1 MNLRV
6 ALYFK
11 GESGMNQKVWLAVVV
26 ATLWLSACRTTD
38 MDNQRVMAPPE
49 TAQASSIQT
58 AIKQTVL
65 KNTQRGW
72 MVEASNA
79 QEVVVGLHKRSH
91 YLQVTYSL
99 AGNKLESKITDSKNL
114 NQEGNQIHKSA
125 LRWKDQLD
133 QQVFIAVSQL

>member
-1 MNLRV
+1 
-6 ALYFK
+6 
-11 GESGMNQKVWLAVVV
+11 MNQKIWLAVVV
-26 ATLWLSACRTTD
+26 AMLWLSACRTTE

-49 TAQASSIQT
+49 TAQVSTIHA
-58 AIKQTVL
+58 AIKQIVL

-72 MVEASNA
+72 VVEASNV
-79 QEVVVGLHKRSH
+79 QEVVVGLHKRNH
-91 YLQVTYSL
+91 YMQVTYSL
-99 AGNKLESKITDSKNL
+99 TANKLESKITASKNL

>member
-1 MNLRV
+1 M
-6 ALYFK
+6 
-11 GESGMNQKVWLAVVV
+11 GQKIWLGAVVAV
-26 ATLWLSACRTTD
+26 LWLSACRTTE

-49 TAQASSIQT
+49 TAQAASINT

-99 AGNKLESKITDSKNL
+99 TGNKLESKITDSKNL

>member
-1 MNLRV
+1 
-6 ALYFK
+6 
-11 GESGMNQKVWLAVVV
+11 MNQKIWLAVVV
-26 ATLWLSACRTTD
+26 ATLWLSACRTTE
-38 MDNQRVMAPPE
+38 MENQRVMAPPE

-114 NQEGNQIHKSA
+114 DQEGNQIHKSA

>member
-1 MNLRV
+1 M
-6 ALYFK
+6 
-11 GESGMNQKVWLAVVV
+11 SQKIWLGSVV
-26 ATLWLSACRTTD
+26 AVLWLSACRTTE

-49 TAQASSIQT
+49 TAQAASINT

-72 MVEASNA
+72 MVEASNT
-79 QEVVVGLHKRSH
+79 QEVVVGLHKRNH

-99 AGNKLESKITDSKNL
+99 TANKLESKITASKNL

>member
-1 MNLRV
+1 
-6 ALYFK
+6 
-11 GESGMNQKVWLAVVV
+11 MNQKVWLVV

-72 MVEASNA
+72 MVEVSNA

>member
-1 MNLRV
+1 
-6 ALYFK
+6 
-11 GESGMNQKVWLAVVV
+11 MNQKVWLVV
-26 ATLWLSACRTTD
+26 ATLWLSACRTTE

-49 TAQASSIQT
+49 AAQASSIQT

>member
-1 MNLRV
+1 
-6 ALYFK
+6 
-11 GESGMNQKVWLAVVV
+11 MNQKVWLAVVV

-72 MVEASNA
+72 MVEVSNA

>member
-1 MNLRV
+1 M
-6 ALYFK
+6 
-11 GESGMNQKVWLAVVV
+11 GQKIWLGAVVAV
-26 ATLWLSACRTTD
+26 LWLSACRTTE

-49 TAQASSIQT
+49 TAQAASINT

-79 QEVVVGLHKRSH
+79 QEVVVGLHKRNH

-99 AGNKLESKITDSKNL
+99 TANKLESKITASKNL
-114 NQEGNQIHKSA
+114 NQDGNQIHKSA

>member
-1 MNLRV
+1 
-6 ALYFK
+6 
-11 GESGMNQKVWLAVVV
+11 MNQKVWLAVVV
-26 ATLWLSACRTTD
+26 ATLWLSACRTTE

-49 TAQASSIQT
+49 TAQASSIHT

-125 LRWKDQLD
+125 LRWKDHLD

>member
-1 MNLRV
+1 M
-6 ALYFK
+6 
-11 GESGMNQKVWLAVVV
+11 GQKIWLGAVVAV
-26 ATLWLSACRTTD
+26 LWLSACRTTE

-49 TAQASSIQT
+49 TAQAASINT

-79 QEVVVGLHKRSH
+79 QEVVVGLHKRNH

>member
-1 MNLRV
+1 
-6 ALYFK
+6 
-11 GESGMNQKVWLAVVV
+11 MNQKVWLAVVV

-72 MVEASNA
+72 MVEVSNA

-91 YLQVTYSL
+91 DLQVTYSL

-114 NQEGNQIHKSA
+114 DQEGNQIHKSA

>member
-1 MNLRV
+1 M
-6 ALYFK
+6 
-11 GESGMNQKVWLAVVV
+11 GQKIWLGAVVAV
-26 ATLWLSACRTTD
+26 LWLSACRTTE

-49 TAQASSIQT
+49 TAQAASINT

-72 MVEASNA
+72 MVEVSNA

>member
-1 MNLRV
+1 M
-6 ALYFK
+6 
-11 GESGMNQKVWLAVVV
+11 GQKIWLGAVVTV
-26 ATLWLSACRTTD
+26 LWLSACRTTE

-49 TAQASSIQT
+49 TAQAASINT

-79 QEVVVGLHKRSH
+79 QEVVVGLHKRNH

-99 AGNKLESKITDSKNL
+99 TANKLESKITASKNL

>member
-1 MNLRV
+1 
-6 ALYFK
+6 
-11 GESGMNQKVWLAVVV
+11 MNQKVWLAVVV
-26 ATLWLSACRTTD
+26 ATLWLSACRTTE

-49 TAQASSIQT
+49 TAQASSIHT

-79 QEVVVGLHKRSH
+79 QEVVVGLHKRNH
-91 YLQVTYSL
+91 YLQVTYLL
-99 AGNKLESKITDSKNL
+99 AGNKLESKIIDSKNL

-133 QQVFIAVSQL
+133 QQVCIDVSQL

>member
-1 MNLRV
+1 M
-6 ALYFK
+6 
-11 GESGMNQKVWLAVVV
+11 GQKIWLGAVVAV
-26 ATLWLSACRTTD
+26 LWLSACRTTE

-49 TAQASSIQT
+49 TAQAASINT
-58 AIKQTVL
+58 VIKQTVL

-79 QEVVVGLHKRSH
+79 QEVVVGLHKRNH

-99 AGNKLESKITDSKNL
+99 TVNKLESKITASKNL

>member
-1 MNLRV
+1 M
-6 ALYFK
+6 
-11 GESGMNQKVWLAVVV
+11 GQKIWLGAVVAV
-26 ATLWLSACRTTD
+26 LWLSACRTTE

-49 TAQASSIQT
+49 TAQAASINT

-79 QEVVVGLHKRSH
+79 QEVVVGLHKRNH

-99 AGNKLESKITDSKNL
+99 TANKLESKITASKNL

-133 QQVFIAVSQL
+133 QQVFIAISQL

>member
-1 MNLRV
+1 
-6 ALYFK
+6 
-11 GESGMNQKVWLAVVV
+11 MNQKVWLAVMV
-26 ATLWLSACRTTD
+26 ATLWLSACRTTE

-91 YLQVTYSL
+91 YLQVTYAYSF
-99 AGNKLESKITDSKNL
+99 ADNKLTSKITDSRNL
-114 NQEGNQIHKSA
+114 NQEGNQIHKAA
-125 LRWKDQLD
+125 LKWKEQLD
-133 QQVFIAVSQL
+133 QQIFIAISQL

>member
-1 MNLRV
+1 
-6 ALYFK
+6 
-11 GESGMNQKVWLAVVV
+11 MNQKVWLAVVV
-26 ATLWLSACRTTD
+26 ATLWLSACRTTE

-49 TAQASSIQT
+49 TAQASSIHA

-79 QEVVVGLHKRSH
+79 QEIVVGLHKRNH
-91 YLQVTYSL
+91 YLQVTYAL
-99 AGNKLESKITDSKNL
+99 AGNKIKKKITDSKNL

>member
-1 MNLRV
+1 
-6 ALYFK
+6 
-11 GESGMNQKVWLAVVV
+11 MNQKIWLAVVV
-26 ATLWLSACRTTD
+26 AILWLSACRTTE

-72 MVEASNA
+72 MVEVSNA

>member
-72 MVEASNA
+72 MVEVSNA

>member
-26 ATLWLSACRTTD
+26 ATLWLSACRTTE

-72 MVEASNA
+72 MVEVSNA

>member
-1 MNLRV
+1 M
-6 ALYFK
+6 
-11 GESGMNQKVWLAVVV
+11 GQKIWLGAVVAV
-26 ATLWLSACRTTD
+26 LWLSACRTTE

-49 TAQASSIQT
+49 TAQAASINT
-58 AIKQTVL
+58 VIKQTVL

-79 QEVVVGLHKRSH
+79 QEVVVGLHKRNH

-99 AGNKLESKITDSKNL
+99 TANKLESKITASKNL

>member
-1 MNLRV
+1 
-6 ALYFK
+6 
-11 GESGMNQKVWLAVVV
+11 MNQKVWLAVVV

-72 MVEASNA
+72 MVEVSNA

-99 AGNKLESKITDSKNL
+99 AGNKLESKITDSKNQ

>member
-1 MNLRV
+1 M
-6 ALYFK
+6 
-11 GESGMNQKVWLAVVV
+11 SQKIWLGAVVAV
-26 ATLWLSACRTTD
+26 LWLSACRTTE
-38 MDNQRVMAPPE
+38 MDNQWVMAPPE
-49 TAQASSIQT
+49 TAQAASINSV
-58 AIKQTVL
+58 IKQTVL

-79 QEVVVGLHKRSH
+79 QEVVVGLHKRNH

-99 AGNKLESKITDSKNL
+99 TANKLESKITASKNL

>member
-1 MNLRV
+1 M
-6 ALYFK
+6 
-11 GESGMNQKVWLAVVV
+11 GQKIWLGAVVAV
-26 ATLWLSACRTTD
+26 LWLSACRTTE

-49 TAQASSIQT
+49 TAQAASINT

-79 QEVVVGLHKRSH
+79 QEVVVGLHKRNH

-99 AGNKLESKITDSKNL
+99 TVNKLESKITASKNL

>member
-1 MNLRV
+1 
-6 ALYFK
+6 
-11 GESGMNQKVWLAVVV
+11 MNQKIRLAVVV
-26 ATLWLSACRTTD
+26 ATLWLSACRTTE
-38 MDNQRVMAPPE
+38 MENQRVMAPPE

-114 NQEGNQIHKSA
+114 DQEGNQIHKSA

>member
-1 MNLRV
+1 
-6 ALYFK
+6 
-11 GESGMNQKVWLAVVV
+11 MNQKVWLAVVV

-72 MVEASNA
+72 MVEVSNA

-125 LRWKDQLD
+125 LRWKEQLD

>member
-1 MNLRV
+1 
-6 ALYFK
+6 
-11 GESGMNQKVWLAVVV
+11 MNQKVWLAVVV

-72 MVEASNA
+72 MVEVSNA
-79 QEVVVGLHKRSH
+79 QEVVVGLQKRSH

-99 AGNKLESKITDSKNL
+99 ASNKLESKITDSKNL

>member
-1 MNLRV
+1 
-6 ALYFK
+6 
-11 GESGMNQKVWLAVVV
+11 MNQKIWLAVVV
-26 ATLWLSACRTTD
+26 AMLWLSACRTTE

-49 TAQASSIQT
+49 TAQVSSIHA

-91 YLQVTYSL
+91 YLQVTYAYSF
-99 AGNKLESKITDSKNL
+99 ADNKLVSKITDSRNL
-114 NQEGNQIHKSA
+114 NQEGNQIHKAA
-125 LRWKDQLD
+125 LKWKEQLD
-133 QQVFIAVSQL
+133 QQIFIAISQL

>member
-1 MNLRV
+1 
-6 ALYFK
+6 
-11 GESGMNQKVWLAVVV
+11 MNQKIRLAVVV
-26 ATLWLSACRTTD
+26 ATLWLSACRTTE

-114 NQEGNQIHKSA
+114 DQEGNQIHKSA

>member
-26 ATLWLSACRTTD
+26 AALWLSACRTTD

-72 MVEASNA
+72 MVEVSNA

>member
-1 MNLRV
+1 
-6 ALYFK
+6 
-11 GESGMNQKVWLAVVV
+11 MNQKVWLVV
-26 ATLWLSACRTTD
+26 ATLWLSACRTTE

-49 TAQASSIQT
+49 AAQASSIQT

-72 MVEASNA
+72 MVEVSNA

>member
-1 MNLRV
+1 
-6 ALYFK
+6 
-11 GESGMNQKVWLAVVV
+11 MNQKIRLAVVV
-26 ATLWLSACRTTD
+26 ATLWLSACRTTE
-38 MDNQRVMAPPE
+38 MENQRVMAPPE

>member
-1 MNLRV
+1 M
-6 ALYFK
+6 
-11 GESGMNQKVWLAVVV
+11 GQKIWLGAVVAV
-26 ATLWLSACRTTD
+26 LWLSACRTTE

-49 TAQASSIQT
+49 TAQASSIHA

>member
-1 MNLRV
+1 
-6 ALYFK
+6 
-11 GESGMNQKVWLAVVV
+11 MNQKIRLAVVV
-26 ATLWLSACRTTD
+26 ATLWLSACRTTE

-49 TAQASSIQT
+49 TAQASSIHT

-72 MVEASNA
+72 MVEVSNA

>member
-1 MNLRV
+1 M
-6 ALYFK
+6 
-11 GESGMNQKVWLAVVV
+11 GQKIWLGAVVAV
-26 ATLWLSACRTTD
+26 LWLSACRTTE

-49 TAQASSIQT
+49 TAQAASINT

-72 MVEASNA
+72 VVEASNA
-79 QEVVVGLHKRSH
+79 QEVVVGSHKRNH

-99 AGNKLESKITDSKNL
+99 TANKLESKITASKNL